1 MSETLNSETAGD
13 EHAGSPHDVSSPYDA
28 PDLNSPPVLAVP
40 EGIGINPPPWNGPA
54 AIVMSDASKW
64 YDERKRGR
72 MRSAIPLPTGAEPPA
87 HAVRALEGVDLAIG
101 EGQSVG
107 VIGNNG
113 AGKSTLLRLVAG
125 VTSPS
130 RGLVAVNGP
139 VASMIELGL
148 GFHPEM
154 TGAENLHFAA
164 GLLGMTP
171 NDLRLRWDDIVDFS
185 GIPHAL
191 DQQVKHYSSGM
202 VARLGFALASHSDAE
217 IVLIDEVLSVGDFD
231 FQRRSLE
238 RIMNLNREGRT
249 TIIVT
254 HNLDALP
261 PLCHRIV
268 QLEKGRVVADGTPR
282 AVIPDYV
289 AAEVRKYAATG
300 SDGVYIRDV
309 EIDPPAVAPSGS
321 FTVRGVVETTEP
333 MPGCHIVVRV
343 GFGAALMAWAGES
356 DKQSLER
363 LADEPIDINLRE
375 PGVWK
380 VEATVRNIPFFPGDY
395 AAGLAVLEP
404 DRSEIVSSVV
414 PLDVLGPREDW
425 KSIRLA
431 LDENNEKLD
440 DPPREGGSP
449 S

>member
-1 MSETLNSETAGD
+1 MTDTIVEGADG
-13 EHAGSPHDVSSPYDA
+13 EHTYDA
-28 PDLNSPPVLAVP
+28 PDLNAPPTLAVP
-40 EGIGINPPPWNGPA
+40 ETPAINPPPWNGPA
-54 AIVMSDASKW
+54 AIILSDACKW

-72 MRSAIPLPTGAEPPA
+72 MRSAIPVERVGPPPPN
-87 HAVRALEGVDLAIG
+87 AVRALEAIDLAIG

-130 RGLVAVNGP
+130 RGMVAVNGP

-154 TGAENLHFAA
+154 TGTENLHFAA
-164 GLLGMTP
+164 GLLGMSPT
-171 NDLRLRWDDIVDFS
+171 DLRLRWDDIVDFS

-202 VARLGFALASHSDAE
+202 MARLGFALASHSDAE
-217 IVLIDEVLSVGDFD
+217 IILIDEVLSVGDFD

-282 AVIPDYV
+282 AVIPEYV
-289 AAEVRKYAATG
+289 AAEVKKYAATG

-309 EIDPPAVAPSGS
+309 SIDPPAVAPSGS

-333 MPGCHIVVRV
+333 MPGCNIVVRV

-363 LADEPIDINLRE
+363 LADEPVNINLKN
-375 PGVWK
+375 PGVWR

-431 LDENNEKLD
+431 LDENNEKLE
-440 DPPREGGSP
+440 PASEKVE
-449 S
+449 

>member
-1 MSETLNSETAGD
+1 MTDTSVEGAGTPP
-13 EHAGSPHDVSSPYDA
+13 SYDA
-28 PDLNSPPVLAVP
+28 PDPTAPALIELA
-40 EGIGINPPPWNGPA
+40 ESAGINPPAWSGPA
-54 AIVMSDASKW
+54 AIVLADATKW

-72 MRSAIPLPTGAEPPA
+72 MLSAIPRANPAVPPA
-87 HAVRALEGVDLAIG
+87 NAVRALEAIDLVVG
-101 EGQSVG
+101 EGQSIG

-130 RGLVAVNGP
+130 RGVVAVNGP

-164 GLLGMTP
+164 GLLAMTP

-202 VARLGFALASHSDAE
+202 MARLGFALASHSDAD
-217 IVLIDEVLSVGDFD
+217 IILIDEVLSVGDFD

-238 RIMNLNREGRT
+238 RIMTLNREGRT

-268 QLEKGRVVADGTPR
+268 QLDKGRVVADGTPR
-282 AVIPDYV
+282 EVLPEYV
-289 AAEVRKYAATG
+289 AQERAKYARRNSGAVTISNLEIEPTSLHP
-300 SDGVYIRDV
+300 SDPLTIRGTIEV
-309 EIDPPAVAPSGS
+309 HEA
-321 FTVRGVVETTEP
+321 
-333 MPGCHIVVRV
+333 MPGCRAVVRV
-343 GFGAALMAWAGES
+343 GLGAALLAWAGDDLSGES
-356 DKQSLER
+356 SLTR
-363 LADEPIDINLRE
+363 LADEPLDLNLGRGPATFHIDTTITSFPL
-375 PGVWK
+375 
-380 VEATVRNIPFFPGDY
+380 FPGDY
-395 AAGLAVLEP
+395 EVGLAVLEP
-404 DRSEIVSSVV
+404 DLEEIAKLVV
-414 PLDVLGPREDW
+414 PVDVLGERDTQ
-425 KSIRLA
+425 KNLRLRLEQRNA
-431 LDENNEKLD
+431 RDVVA
-440 DPPREGGSP
+440 
-449 S
+449 